1 MTVLLSV
8 ANKLGLVKEKE
19 IALKSDQVKLLCGII
34 EDDMSFSALQTHH
47 RKLAQLTERMITGK
61 EFKQNEFEQILQGL
75 SETQD
80 SVKAMKISQENMH
93 VWKSMEDGMEISRIY
108 YETLKRELE
117 KLAST
122 EPEMEQK
129 MRERTATRMAV
140 IVCKTLLKEI
150 SIIPILKLMS

>member
-1 MTVLLSV
+1 M
-8 ANKLGLVKEKE
+8 
-19 IALKSDQVKLLCGII
+19 
-34 EDDMSFSALQTHH
+34 
-47 RKLAQLTERMITGK
+47 
-61 EFKQNEFEQILQGL
+61 
-75 SETQD
+75 
-80 SVKAMKISQENMH
+80 KAMKISQENMH